1 MYKIG
6 IIEKIHDKGL
16 ELLDKNKKFQYEI
29 IEDISK
35 ENLIKELPKF
45 DGVTLRVAKLGNEI
59 LSKCKK
65 LKVISRHGVGY
76 DNVDIKYLKSNNIKL
91 LITATANAVSVA
103 EHVMYMILSLSK
115 GITQYDQ
122 MVRSG
127 QFRNAANKLLT
138 FELLNKE
145 ILIMGFGRIGKI
157 LIKRCLGFDMKVNVY
172 DPFVEKKYIEE
183 QGGNKIEDLDL
194 FLKTADYL
202 SIHMPL
208 NDKTR
213 NLINLNKLKT
223 MKKNVIIINTARG
236 GIINE
241 KDLDEAVKNN
251 IIFGAGLDVFVNE
264 PIENDSPLLK
274 NKKILLSPHSATF
287 TQECTIRMGIQ
298 TVQNLIDFFENKL
311 QKNMI
316 VNYDKF

>member
-6 IIEKIHDKGL
+6 VIERIHAKGL
-16 ELLDKNKKFQYEI
+16 ELLDKNKKFNYEI
-29 IEDISK
+29 IEDTSE
-35 ENLIKELPKF
+35 ENLKKELPKF
-45 DGVTLRVAKLGNEI
+45 DGLTLRVAKLGHEI
-59 LSKCKK
+59 LKECKK

-76 DNVDIKYLKSNNIKL
+76 DNVDVKYLKDNNIKL

-115 GITQYDQ
+115 GIVQYDT
-122 MVRSG
+122 MVRTG
-127 QFRNAANKLLT
+127 QFRNDSNKLIT

-157 LIKRCLGFDMKVNVY
+157 LIKRCLGFDMKVKVY
-172 DPFVEKKYIEE
+172 DPFVEKHIIEE
-183 QGGNKIEDLDL
+183 WGGYKVEDLNQS
-194 FLKTADYL
+194 LKTADYI

-208 NDKTR
+208 NEKTK
-213 NLINLNKLKT
+213 NLINLDKLKI

-241 KDLDEAVKNN
+241 NDLNSAVKNN
-251 IIFGAGLDVFVNE
+251 IIFGAGLDVFEKE
-264 PIENDSPLLK
+264 PIQLDNPLIK

-287 TQECTIRMGIQ
+287 TQECTARMGIQ

-311 QKNMI
+311 QKNML
-316 VNYDKF
+316 VKYD

>member
-6 IIEKIHDKGL
+6 IIERIHNKGL
-16 ELLDKNKKFQYEI
+16 ELLDKNKKFKYEI

-45 DGVTLRVAKLGNEI
+45 DGITLRVAKLGPDI
-59 LSKCKK
+59 LKECKN

-76 DNVDIKYLKSNNIKL
+76 DNVDIEYLKNNNIKL

-115 GITQYDQ
+115 GITQYDT
-122 MVRSG
+122 MVRTG
-127 QFRNAANKLLT
+127 QFRNEANKLLT
-138 FELLNKE
+138 FELLKKE

-183 QGGNKIEDLDL
+183 YGGNKVEDLDL
-194 FLKTADYL
+194 NLKTADYL

-208 NDKTR
+208 NEKTK

-223 MKKNVIIINTARG
+223 MKKNVIIINTSRG

-241 KDLDEAVKNN
+241 SDLDNAVKNN
-251 IIFGAGLDVFVNE
+251 IIFGAGLDVFEKE
-264 PIENDSPLLK
+264 PIEPDNPLIN

-287 TQECTIRMGIQ
+287 TQECTARMGIQ
-298 TVQNLIDFFENKL
+298 TVQNLMDFFENKL
-311 QKNMI
+311 QTNMI
-316 VNYDKF
+316 VKYD

>member
-6 IIEKIHDKGL
+6 VIEKIHDKGL

-103 EHVMYMILSLSK
+103 EHVMYMILTLSK

-172 DPFVEKKYIEE
+172 DPFVDKKYIEE
-183 QGGNKIEDLDL
+183 HGGKKIDDLDL

-208 NDKTR
+208 NNNTK
-213 NLINLNKLKT
+213 NLINLDKLKT

-241 KDLDEAVKNN
+241 KDLDEAVKNS

-298 TVQNLIDFFENKL
+298 TVQNLIDFFDNKL

-316 VNYDKF
+316 VNYD

>member
-6 IIEKIHDKGL
+6 VIERIHKKGL
-16 ELLDKNKKFQYEI
+16 ELLDKNEKFSYEI

-35 ENLIKELPKF
+35 KNLIKVLPKF
-45 DGVTLRVAKLGNEI
+45 DGLTLRVAKLGPDI
-59 LSKCKK
+59 LKECKN

-76 DNVDIKYLKSNNIKL
+76 DNVDIKYLKEKNIKL

-115 GITQYDQ
+115 GIVQYDS
-122 MVRSG
+122 MVRTG
-127 QFRNAANKLLT
+127 QFRNESNKLLT

-172 DPFVEKKYIEE
+172 DPFVEKKFIEE
-183 QGGNKIEDLDL
+183 SGGNKVEDLDIS
-194 FLKTADYL
+194 LKTADYL

-208 NDKTR
+208 NEKTK
-213 NLINLNKLKT
+213 NLINLSKLKT

-236 GIINE
+236 GIVNE
-241 KDLDEAVKNN
+241 QDLNNAVKNN
-251 IIFGAGLDVFVNE
+251 IIFGAGLDVFEKE
-264 PIENDSPLLK
+264 PIEFDNPLIK

-287 TQECTIRMGIQ
+287 TQECTARMGIQ
-298 TVQNLIDFFENKL
+298 TVQNIIDFFENKL
-311 QKNMI
+311 QKNML
-316 VNYDKF
+316 VKYD